1 MGIGLAG
8 GFTKP
13 DKRGTITGFNQAG
26 ESQIFTM
33 ENTRWA
39 SFDLI
44 FFDCDS
50 TLSAIEGID
59 ELARFKGKE
68 WRVGV
73 LTEKAMNGDLDLA
86 EVYGKRLQAIRPTR
100 GQLKAIE
107 ERYWET
113 IVPDVEAVI
122 GALRFLGKQIFIVS
136 GGLAEPVRGFG
147 KRLGVPPENI
157 RAVELEYNELS
168 GNWWQYYQPETRQRQ
183 TYLDYDEG
191 PLTVSSGK
199 PAIIAALAGSKHGRR
214 LMVGDGASDLAT
226 RPVVDLFVGFGGVV
240 SREKVK
246 NGSDVFVSTQ
256 SLAPVLPLAAGTS
269 GYAKVQ
275 GTVHQA
281 IFDKGLELARES
293 GMIFN
298 NATLSSTF
306 DKAFP
311 KR

>member
-1 MGIGLAG
+1 M
-8 GFTKP
+8 
-13 DKRGTITGFNQAG
+13 
-26 ESQIFTM
+26 S
-33 ENTRWA
+33 NTRWT

-50 TLSAIEGID
+50 TLSTIEGID
-59 ELARFKGKE
+59 ELARLKGKE

-113 IVPDVEAVI
+113 IVPDAQAVI
-122 GALRFLGKQIFIVS
+122 DALRFLGKQIFIIS

-147 KRLGVPPENI
+147 KRLGVQPEHI

-168 GNWWQYYQPETRQRQ
+168 GDWWRYYEPQTQHRQ
-183 TYLDYDEG
+183 TYLDYNEG

-199 PAIIAALAGSKHGRR
+199 PRIINELAGDRHGRR

-226 RPVVDLFVGFGGVV
+226 RSVVDLFIGFGGVV
-240 SREKVK
+240 AREKVRAQ
-246 NGSDVFVSTQ
+246 SEVFVDSK
-256 SLAPVLPLAAGTS
+256 SLAPILPLAAGPG
-269 GYAKVQ
+269 GYARVV
-275 GTVHQA
+275 GTPHQA
-281 IFDKGLELARES
+281 VFERGIALALNG
-293 GMIFN
+293 GM
-298 NATLSSTF
+298 SVKSDDVRQTF
-306 DKAFP
+306 EKAFRP
-311 KR
+311 DAT

>member
-1 MGIGLAG
+1 MDA
-8 GFTKP
+8 
-13 DKRGTITGFNQAG
+13 
-26 ESQIFTM
+26 
-33 ENTRWA
+33 TRWT

-50 TLSAIEGID
+50 TLSSIEGID

-73 LTEKAMNGDLDLA
+73 LTDKAMNGDLDLS

-100 GQLKAIE
+100 GELKAIE

-113 IVPDVEAVI
+113 LVPDAQAVI
-122 GALRFLGKQIFIVS
+122 NALKALGKQVFIVS

-147 KRLGVPPENI
+147 KRLGVGPENI

-168 GNWWQYYQPETRQRQ
+168 GDWWQYHQPQTQHRQ
-183 TYLDYDEG
+183 TYLDYNEG

-199 PAIIAALAGSKHGRR
+199 PAIIQSLAAGKHGRR

-240 SREKVK
+240 KRDKVV
-246 NGSDVFVSTQ
+246 NGSDVFVSVN
-256 SLAPVLPLAAGTS
+256 SLAPILPLAAGPA
-269 GYAKVQ
+269 GYARLLNTPYKEL
-275 GTVHQA
+275 
-281 IFDKGLELARES
+281 FNKGLSLAQSAGMTFQNTELQTAYQ
-293 GMIFN
+293 
-298 NATLSSTF
+298 
-306 DKAFP
+306 KAFETT
-311 KR
+311 

>member
-1 MGIGLAG
+1 M
-8 GFTKP
+8 
-13 DKRGTITGFNQAG
+13 D
-26 ESQIFTM
+26 E
-33 ENTRWA
+33 TRWT

-73 LTEKAMNGDLDLA
+73 LTEKAMNGDLDLS

-100 GQLKAIE
+100 GELKAIE

-113 IVPDVEAVI
+113 LVPDAEEVI
-122 GALRFLGKQIFIVS
+122 GALRTLGKQIFIVS

-168 GNWWQYYQPETRQRQ
+168 GEWWQYYQPQTQHRQ
-183 TYLDYDEG
+183 TYLDYNEG

-199 PAIIAALAGSKHGRR
+199 PAIIQALAAGKHGRR
-214 LMVGDGASDLAT
+214 LMIGDGASDLAA

-240 SREKVK
+240 KREKVV
-246 NGSDVFVSTQ
+246 NGADIFVSVN
-256 SLAPVLPLAAGTS
+256 SLAPILPLAAGPA
-269 GYAKVQ
+269 GYARLANTPYK
-275 GTVHQA
+275 TL
-281 IFDKGLELARES
+281 FDKGLALAQETGMTIQNLELQTA
-293 GMIFN
+293 FK
-298 NATLSSTF
+298 
-306 DKAFP
+306 KAFEIT
-311 KR
+311 